1 MLDLGTERHLPTVLL
16 IDDDMVSREVIAT
29 VLTLSGYAVQ
39 TAADGAAAL
48 ELLAAEKCVPKVMLV
63 DAQMP
68 GLSGTRLIAE
78 LRSRGKAAIVAI
90 SASKVPDD
98 VVAACDGFLLK
109 PFSPD
114 ALRKLLKETQANAL
128 PAAQSLETGR
138 PAVNP
143 ETLAQLR
150 AMMPEASVREIY
162 AAIVTD
168 LCKRLT
174 ALVAAISSGNRVEI
188 RRIGHAIKG
197 GCGLA
202 GAEQAAGI
210 GARLESGVDQLDN
223 MDAVLADLRAA
234 TRDLKRMLEDEFP
247 A

>member
-1 MLDLGTERHLPTVLL
+1 VLL
-16 IDDDMVSREVIAT
+16 IDDDLVIREVMAT
-29 VLTLSGYAVQ
+29 VMTLNGYTVH
-39 TAADGAAAL
+39 TAAGGSAAL
-48 ELLAAEKCVPKVMLV
+48 DLLASGACVPAVILM

-68 GLSGTRLIAE
+68 GINGVLLIQE
-78 LRSRGKAAIVAI
+78 LRARSQAGLYAI
-90 SASKVPDD
+90 SGSHPPPEVL
-98 VVAACDGFLLK
+98 AAVDGFLLK